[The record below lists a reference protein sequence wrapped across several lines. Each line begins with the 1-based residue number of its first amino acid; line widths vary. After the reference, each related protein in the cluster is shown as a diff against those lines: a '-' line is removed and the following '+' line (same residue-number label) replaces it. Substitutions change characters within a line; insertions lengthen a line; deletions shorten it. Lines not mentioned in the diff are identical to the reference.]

1 MRHFFY
7 VSIESVNCTD
17 SIIVWDE
24 VVVVWGNKKIGL
36 ALGGGFLRGVAHIG
50 VLKVLEK
57 HGLKPDLVAG
67 TSAGSIVAS
76 LYAAGWS
83 IKKMEKLALSLR
95 PYQIYDRWSTV
106 CNLFSIMGSVAADCL
121 RFSWPFTTPLGVMKG
136 KRLDCF
142 LRYHLG
148 DIDFKQL
155 KFTLAITAVDI
166 NSGSKVIFVHQPLFR
181 SMHNQDI
188 IFMRDVKVDQA
199 VRAST
204 AVPGVFEPKRIN
216 NRVLVDGGLR
226 EQVPAEVL
234 KALGADVVLAV
245 DVGYDGESKEVRNII
260 HLLVQTLDIIRNDAI
275 KRELDQSA
283 DLVLRPIIKDMSPV
297 DFHLIPH
304 AIAQGEKAALACLPQ
319 IKKLF
324 F

>member
-1 MRHFFY
+1 M
-7 VSIESVNCTD
+7 
-17 SIIVWDE
+17 
-24 VVVVWGNKKIGL
+24 WGNKKIGL

-50 VLKVLEK
+50 VLKVLER
-57 HGLKPDLVAG
+57 HGLKPDIIAG

-83 IKKMEKLALSLR
+83 VKEIEKLALNLR
-95 PYQIYDRWSTV
+95 PYQVYDRWSTV
-106 CNLFSIMGSVAADCL
+106 GNLFSIMGSAAADCL
-121 RFSWPFTTPLGVMKG
+121 RLSWPFTTPLGVMKG
-136 KRLDCF
+136 KRLDYF

-148 DIDFKQL
+148 NIDFKQL
-155 KFTLAITAVDI
+155 KLTLAITAVDI
-166 NSGSKVIFVHQPLFR
+166 NSGSKVIFVHQPLYR
-181 SMHNQDI
+181 AMPTQDV

-216 NRVLVDGGLR
+216 NHVLVDGGLR

-245 DVGYDGESKEVRNII
+245 DVGYDGESKEVKNII
-260 HLLVQTLDIIRNDAI
+260 HLLLQTLDIIRNDAI
-275 KRELDQSA
+275 KRELVQSA
-283 DLVLRPIIKDMSPV
+283 DLVLRPIIKNMSPV
-297 DFHLIPH
+297 DFHLIPY
-304 AIAQGEKAALACLPQ
+304 AIARGEKTASACLPQ

-324 F
+324 S

>member
-1 MRHFFY
+1 MW
-7 VSIESVNCTD
+7 C
-17 SIIVWDE
+17 
-24 VVVVWGNKKIGL
+24 NKKIGL

-50 VLKVLEK
+50 VLKVLEE
-57 HGLKPDLVAG
+57 HGLQPDVVAG

-76 LYAAGWS
+76 LYAAGWP
-83 IKKMEKLALSLR
+83 IKDMEKLALSLR
-95 PYQIYDRWSTV
+95 PDQIYDRWSTIG
-106 CNLFSIMGSVAADCL
+106 NLVSIAGNVVADCL
-121 RFSWPFTTPLGVMKG
+121 RIPWPFAPALGVMKG
-136 KRLDCF
+136 RRLECF
-142 LRYHLG
+142 LKHYLG
-148 DIDFKQL
+148 DINFKQL

-166 NSGSKVIFVHQPLFR
+166 NSGARVIFVHQPLLR
-181 SMHNQDI
+181 AVQQDVV
-188 IFMRDVKVDQA
+188 FMRNVKVDQA

-216 NRVLVDGGLR
+216 NRLLVDGGLR

-234 KALGADVVLAV
+234 KALGADIVLAV
-245 DVGYDGESKEVRNII
+245 DVGYDGESKEVTNII

-283 DLVLRPIIKDMSPV
+283 DLVLRPIIDKMGPL

-324 F
+324 S